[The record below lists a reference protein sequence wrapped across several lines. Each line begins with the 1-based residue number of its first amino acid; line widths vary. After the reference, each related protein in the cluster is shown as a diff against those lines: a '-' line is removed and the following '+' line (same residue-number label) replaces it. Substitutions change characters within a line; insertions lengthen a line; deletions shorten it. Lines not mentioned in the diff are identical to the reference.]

1 MTTARDNDQSTEH
14 FVGWETYLKNHQS
27 TGGEVFRTR
36 DSLDWFCRCH
46 ADALIASGQFIPRKG
61 PAGTLYGPFFTIV
74 ALEIFREIQL
84 TALQH
89 MTVKGSQD
97 SPHEG
102 VGCGD
107 DPSWV
112 RGKPSVEK
120 SSRVRST

>member
-1 MTTARDNDQSTEH
+1 MATTREPNHSTEQ

-27 TGGEVFRTR
+27 MGGEVFRTR
-36 DSLDWFCRCH
+36 DGLEWFCRCH
-46 ADALIASGQFIPRKG
+46 NDALIASGQFIPRKG

-84 TALQH
+84 TAMQH

-97 SPHEG
+97 SPYEG
-102 VGCGD
+102 VGCGS

-112 RGKPSVEK
+112 SGQPSQEKPS
-120 SSRVRST
+120 RAGDP

>member
-1 MTTARDNDQSTEH
+1 MATTREPNHSTEQ

-27 TGGEVFRTR
+27 MGGEVFRTR
-36 DSLDWFCRCH
+36 DGLEWFCRCH
-46 ADALIASGQFIPRKG
+46 SDALIASGQFIPRKG

-84 TALQH
+84 TAMQH

-97 SPHEG
+97 SPYEG
-102 VGCGD
+102 VGCGS

-112 RGKPSVEK
+112 SGQPSQEKPS
-120 SSRVRST
+120 RAGDP

>member
-1 MTTARDNDQSTEH
+1 MATTRESNHSTEQ

-27 TGGEVFRTR
+27 MGGEVFRTR
-36 DSLDWFCRCH
+36 DGLEWFCRCH
-46 ADALIASGQFIPRKG
+46 NDALIASGQFIPRKG

-84 TALQH
+84 TAMQH

-97 SPHEG
+97 SPYEG
-102 VGCGD
+102 VGCGS

-112 RGKPSVEK
+112 SGQPSQEKPS
-120 SSRVRST
+120 RAGDP

>member
-1 MTTARDNDQSTEH
+1 MATTRESNHSTEQ
-14 FVGWETYLKNHQS
+14 FVGWETYLKNHHS
-27 TGGEVFRTR
+27 VGGETFKNRNA
-36 DSLDWFCRCH
+36 LEWFCRCH
-46 ADALIASGQFIPRKG
+46 KNALIASGQLVPRPG
-61 PAGTLYGPFFTIV
+61 RAGTLYGPLFTKV

-84 TALQH
+84 TAIQH